1 MTPSQLLI
9 LTRMKPCL
17 AFFLLLASGWS
28 ASFAAPLGPDVA
40 VFKIRIGKA
49 KELQRVVL
57 GLYDDSTPVTVANF
71 KELVRKKFY
80 NGLRFHRVFPGA
92 FVQVG
97 DPSSRWG
104 QADRTG
110 TGGPGYTIPAEIKLH
125 HEKGSVAMARLP
137 DSINPAKNSNGSQ
150 FYACLK
156 PMPKL
161 DGQYTVFGEVLE
173 GLDVLDYIS
182 NQPTNSN
189 DFPLPI
195 IVIKSIVLEP
205 RVAPPTNQ

>member
-1 MTPSQLLI
+1 
-9 LTRMKPCL
+9 MKSCL
-17 AFFLLLASGWS
+17 ALFLLLASGLS
-28 ASFAAPLGPDVA
+28 DSLAAPLGPDVA
-40 VFKIRIGKA
+40 VLQIRVGKS
-49 KELQRVVL
+49 KELQRVVI

-71 KELVRKKFY
+71 KQLVRKKFY
-80 NGLRFHRVFPGA
+80 NGLRFHRAFPGI
-92 FVQVG
+92 FVQAG
-97 DPSSRWG
+97 DPSSRHG

-110 TGGPGYTIPAEIKLH
+110 TGGPGYTLPAEIKLH

-137 DSINPAKNSNGSQ
+137 DVINPAKNSNGSQ

-156 PMPKL
+156 PLPKL

-173 GLDVLDYIS
+173 GLDVLDDIS

-205 RVAPPTNQ
+205 RVAPPANR